1 MYVLQ
6 CVTVCCSVLQC
17 VAACCNVLQRVA
29 DVAVHAVAA
38 NVLWLLSSL
47 FVVQV
52 GGLVGMVCVCDY
64 VYACVHVRAFVRVYE
79 NTYIHV

>member
-1 MYVLQ
+1 M
-6 CVTVCCSVLQC
+6 
-17 VAACCNVLQRVA
+17 LQRVV
-29 DVAVHAVAA
+29 DVAVQAVAA

-64 VYACVHVRAFVRVYE
+64 VYACVHVRAFVRVYICACAYNYVHVLYH
-79 NTYIHV
+79 NTCIHV

>member
-1 MYVLQ
+1 M
-6 CVTVCCSVLQC
+6 
-17 VAACCNVLQRVA
+17 LQRVV
-29 DVAVHAVAA
+29 DVAVQAVAA

-64 VYACVHVRAFVRVYE
+64 VYACVHVRALARVYICACAYNYVHVIYN